1 MNLTL
6 KFNFDIRLLVVFWL
20 TEAANTDT
28 IKLSQH
34 GLQSDAA
41 LSLCWQSLF
50 RDQQKVLTRVRNLLC
65 SMFTWETFHLRWQS
79 NVPIPALYSVLVSRS
94 PRSTF
99 DGNTNIWILSPAQ
112 RCTPP
117 HGDRGWRV
125 QSCQVWLQSSR
136 RFVHLTLYSGTR
148 LQHCS

>member
-41 LSLCWQSLF
+41 LRLC
-50 RDQQKVLTRVRNLLC
+50 
-65 SMFTWETFHLRWQS
+65 
-79 NVPIPALYSVLVSRS
+79 
-94 PRSTF
+94 
-99 DGNTNIWILSPAQ
+99 
-112 RCTPP
+112 
-117 HGDRGWRV
+117 
-125 QSCQVWLQSSR
+125 
-136 RFVHLTLYSGTR
+136 
-148 LQHCS
+148 